1 MAAQLK
7 LELAKPP
14 RRFGG
19 RQVGAG
25 RPQVNARKS
34 EPHRER
40 EPLDMRH
47 PVHVT
52 IRAAQAVHSLRR
64 HRGYRAFHRALRVVA
79 ARADF
84 RVVHLSIQRTHVHLL
99 VEADHAAA
107 LARGM
112 QALQISAARLI
123 NAEIG
128 RRGNVF
134 VDRYHPVVL
143 DSPRRTRHALAY
155 VLNNWRRHSEHR
167 RAPSTWR
174 LDPFSSAIRFD
185 GWRGAPAWEI
195 PRNYKPL
202 LVCSAQTWLLSRGW
216 LRGGPP
222 IALDFVPGPARA

>member
-1 MAAQLK
+1 MTAQLK
-7 LELAKPP
+7 LELPKPR

-19 RQVGAG
+19 RQDGAG

-34 EPHRER
+34 EPHRQR
-40 EPLDMRH
+40 AALDKRH

-52 IRAAQAVHSLRR
+52 IRVAGVIRSLRR
-64 HRGYRAFHRALRVVA
+64 RRGYRAFRRALRVVA

-99 VEADHAAA
+99 VEADHAGA

-112 QALQISAARLI
+112 QALQISSARLL
-123 NAEIG
+123 NAELG

-143 DSPRRTRHALAY
+143 DSPRRTRRALAY
-155 VLNNWRRHSEHR
+155 VLNNWRRHAEHR
-167 RAPSTWR
+167 HAPQTWR

-185 GWRGAPAWEI
+185 GWRGAPSWDI
-195 PRNYKPL
+195 PPGYDPL
-202 LVCSAQTWLLSRGW
+202 PVCTAQTWLLTRGW

-222 IALDFVPGPARA
+222 IAIDFVPGPCA